1 MPKVSATQSGT
12 FSRKK
17 VGTRPVWNHPPP
29 GICVKRVPLVKLAFA
44 QQNGAFFFCPERVI
58 CSDFALQKQRCRKIQ
73 SLGDVHQECS
83 AELPENDPSWTKQN
97 APFPRKYTIL
107 TNEMVPISRAHP
119 HPPGL
124 ASLKQRVLR
133 QHLPLLRQWNPKYGC
148 RGTVTA
154 RFALIAF
161 VAWKRL
167 ADSTL
172 GKLLVHP
179 EYG

>member
-1 MPKVSATQSGT
+1 MEKPRGGG
-12 FSRKK
+12 FSRT
-17 VGTRPVWNHPPP
+17 GGAEAP
-29 GICVKRVPLVKLAFA
+29 GGCLQRI
-44 QQNGAFFFCPERVI
+44 GEFFGGGGGLNIFFRG
-58 CSDFALQKQRCRKIQ
+58 RN
-73 SLGDVHQECS
+73 VHQ
-83 AELPENDPSWTKQN
+83 DPLSFW
-97 APFPRKYTIL
+97 FFGFFGGEYF
-107 TNEMVPISRAHP
+107 
-119 HPPGL
+119 
-124 ASLKQRVLR
+124 
-133 QHLPLLRQWNPKYGC
+133 QWSPKYGC

>member
-1 MPKVSATQSGT
+1 M
-12 FSRKK
+12 F
-17 VGTRPVWNHPPP
+17 
-29 GICVKRVPLVKLAFA
+29 
-44 QQNGAFFFCPERVI
+44 
-58 CSDFALQKQRCRKIQ
+58 
-73 SLGDVHQECS
+73 
-83 AELPENDPSWTKQN
+83 
-97 APFPRKYTIL
+97 
-107 TNEMVPISRAHP
+107 
-119 HPPGL
+119 
-124 ASLKQRVLR
+124 
-133 QHLPLLRQWNPKYGC
+133 QWNPKYGC

>member
-1 MPKVSATQSGT
+1 MCSKVS
-12 FSRKK
+12 RK
-17 VGTRPVWNHPPP
+17 
-29 GICVKRVPLVKLAFA
+29 VPL
-44 QQNGAFFFCPERVI
+44 
-58 CSDFALQKQRCRKIQ
+58 
-73 SLGDVHQECS
+73 
-83 AELPENDPSWTKQN
+83 
-97 APFPRKYTIL
+97 
-107 TNEMVPISRAHP
+107 PI
-119 HPPGL
+119 GV
-124 ASLKQRVLR
+124 RVLICDALAT
-133 QHLPLLRQWNPKYGC
+133 HSKLQWNPKYGC